1 MSTENSSFSIVKFDP
16 AVHHEQALEAL
27 ETAFAEDPFMLEMWK
42 GDQRVVG
49 KKTFLE
55 AVLVVKKDETRVMID
70 DEDGTV
76 VGVLCWQS
84 REPGFLQEERTVA
97 RLSMRYCGV
106 RGTWGTLRNYV
117 SGVASLMS
125 GLRRDYGKN
134 RLYLKLVGIH
144 SRYHGKGCGTQL
156 LQQALEEVDNTTGA
170 SIYLESS
177 NEKNLRFYQRHGF
190 ELHEKRLWHG
200 AALYPMVR
208 PGKTEK

>member
-1 MSTENSSFSIVKFDP
+1 MSTEKPSFSIIKFDP
-16 AVHHEQALEAL
+16 AVHHEQALDAL

-49 KKTFLE
+49 RKAFLE
-55 AVLVVKKDETRVMID
+55 AVLVVKKDETMVMVD
-70 DEDGTV
+70 DEDGAV
-76 VGVLCWQS
+76 VGVLSWQS
-84 REPGFLQEERTVA
+84 REPGFLQEEIA
-97 RLSMRYCGV
+97 IGRLSIRYCGLW
-106 RGTWGTLRNYV
+106 GALGTLWNYIN
-117 SGVASLMS
+117 GVASLMI

-208 PGKTEK
+208 PGKTFQ